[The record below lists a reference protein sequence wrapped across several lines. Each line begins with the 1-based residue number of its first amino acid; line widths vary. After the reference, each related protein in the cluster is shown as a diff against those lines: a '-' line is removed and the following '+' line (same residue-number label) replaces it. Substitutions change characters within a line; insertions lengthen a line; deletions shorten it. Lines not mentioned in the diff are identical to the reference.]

1 MRVTM
6 KAGLLALATIIAA
19 SCGGSSSPAPSSS
32 ASGFFITIFNMSF
45 SPLNLHAPPGAT
57 VTVINDDGIDHSVTS
72 EASANAFT
80 FGSVAGISFNT
91 GPFTGT
97 KSFTLPS
104 NAPNGSVIPYFC
116 TVHKSMMNT
125 PNGSITIDSS
135 AVPTSP
141 PGTPAGGGG
150 GGY

>member
-1 MRVTM
+1 MRVIT
-6 KAGLLALATIIAA
+6 KAGLLSLATIVAA
-19 SCGGSSSPAPSSS
+19 SCGGSSSPAPSPP
-32 ASGFFITIFNMSF
+32 ASGFFITIFNMRY
-45 SPLNLHAPPGAT
+45 SPLNLDAPPGAT
-57 VTVINDDGIDHSVTS
+57 VTVINDDGVEHSVTS

-80 FGSVAGISFNT
+80 FGSVAGISFDT

-97 KSFTLPS
+97 KSFSLPS
-104 NAPNGSVIPYFC
+104 NAPNGTVIPYFC
-116 TVHKSMMNT
+116 TVHKGMMNT

-141 PGTPAGGGG
+141 GGGGGGG